1 MAESIYI
8 DGYIGNG
15 DFFSEGVTAKWLR
28 EQVNALPKGT
38 NEFTIHINSGGGDV
52 IEGFAIYD
60 YLVSLKN
67 AGYQIKTEGQGIVGS
82 IATVIFQA
90 GDTRELHPNT
100 DFFIHNPYVTPFG
113 EPMDASKAGALAD
126 MLQKTEDKILD
137 FYVKHT
143 SKSKEDIKVKMNAQ
157 TSFTA
162 TEAVEWGFADKV
174 LTEAAK
180 DFKQYA
186 VMACISNNSNNNK
199 MDILKTLNEF
209 EARIM
214 GAINKIGAPKI
225 KNEMHQTS
233 EGVQIFYD
241 GNLEVGKEVWAD
253 EAMTQPAPDGVHTVD
268 GVQFTIVGGKV
279 ESVGVAAAPE
289 DEATKALK
297 AEVETLKAQLAEK
310 EAALTNATTEAT
322 TLKAEVAE
330 AVNIANEVKVQFQ
343 NFKSTIVTE
352 DGNLKPE
359 VQNFKGD
366 KKPSAEASLL
376 EYRKAKA
383 ESNKK

>member
-8 DGYIGNG
+8 DGYIGS
-15 DFFSEGVTAKWLR
+15 DFFSEGVTVKWLR
-28 EQVNALPKGT
+28 EQVNALPQGT
-38 NEFTIHINSGGGDV
+38 NEFTLHINSGGGDV

-60 YLVSLKN
+60 YLVALKTKS
-67 AGYQIKTEGQGIVGS
+67 GFSIKTEGQGIVGS

-100 DFFIHNPYVTPFG
+100 EFFIHNPYVTPFG

-143 SKSKEDIKVKMNAQ
+143 KKSEEDIKAKMNAQ

-162 TEAVEWGFADKV
+162 TEAVEWGFADTV
-174 LTEAAK
+174 LTEAAQN
-180 DFKQYA
+180 FKQYA

-209 EARIM
+209 ESRIM
-214 GAINKIGAPKI
+214 GAIDKISAPKI
-225 KNEMHQTS
+225 KNEMHETS
-233 EGVQIFYD
+233 EGVQVFYD
-241 GNLEVGKEVWAD
+241 GDLEIGKQVWLD

-279 ESVGVAAAPE
+279 ESVGAAAAAE

-297 AEVETLKAQLAEK
+297 AEVEALKAQLAEK
-310 EAALTNATTEAT
+310 EAALTNATTEVT

-330 AVNIANEVKVQFQ
+330 AVTTVNEVKLQFQ
-343 NFKSTIVTE
+343 NFKSQIVTE

-359 VQNFKGD
+359 VQNFKDEKQG
-366 KKPSAEASLL
+366 KPSLVSQTL
-376 EYRKAKA
+376 ELRKQKT
-383 ESNKK
+383 EKK